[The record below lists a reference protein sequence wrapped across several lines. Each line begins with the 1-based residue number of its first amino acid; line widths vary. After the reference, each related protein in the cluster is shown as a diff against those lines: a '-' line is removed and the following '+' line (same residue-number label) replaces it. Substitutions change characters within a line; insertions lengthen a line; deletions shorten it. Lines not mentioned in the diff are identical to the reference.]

1 MFEKLFNRNIKLLP
15 ISTIFIVLT
24 LIICISFQIYS
35 KKIIETELELNC
47 ITFDQTKENEKTR
60 ITGIKNILLLK
71 DNYYLVMNND
81 TFYVAKISVNEVQ
94 KIRKD
99 LNKNKKYTLYG
110 KSEKIDDTTIEEFVN
125 TYNRIKK
132 DETITKEEYN
142 EKFGYMYLDQ
152 KSTGDKITKK
162 SNVIIAISLLSVFTG
177 IIISIMF
184 IRNNNKNYKLLRTL
198 SKSEISKINKEL
210 TKSKKYKNIY
220 ITDNYILI
228 GKLGLELIKIENIIF
243 AYKENNKV
251 IVYTKS
257 LSDHKIKINDEIDL
271 LNIIKSKNKNVL
283 IDKTTKNIETL
294 SKKYNLTIEQKEV

>member
-198 SKSEISKINKEL
+198 NKSEISKINKEL

-294 SKKYNLTIEQKEV
+294 SKKYNLTIE

>member
-99 LNKNKKYTLYG
+99 LNKNKKYTIYG

-162 SNVIIAISLLSVFTG
+162 SNIIIAISLLSVFTG

-257 LSDHKIKINDEIDL
+257 LSNHKIKINDEIDL

-294 SKKYNLTIEQKEV
+294 SKKYNLTIE

>member
-81 TFYVAKISVNEVQ
+81 TFYVAKISVNELQ

-99 LNKNKKYTLYG
+99 LNKNKKYTIYG

-162 SNVIIAISLLSVFTG
+162 SNIIIAISLLSVFTG

-257 LSDHKIKINDEIDL
+257 LSNHKIKINDEIDL

-294 SKKYNLTIEQKEV
+294 SKKYNLTIE

>member
-110 KSEKIDDTTIEEFVN
+110 KSEKIDDTTIEEFIN

-162 SNVIIAISLLSVFTG
+162 SNVIIAISLLLVFTG

-257 LSDHKIKINDEIDL
+257 LSNHKIKINDEIDL

-294 SKKYNLTIEQKEV
+294 SKKYNLTIE

>member
-162 SNVIIAISLLSVFTG
+162 SNIIIAISLLSVFTG

-257 LSDHKIKINDEIDL
+257 LSNHKIKINDEIDL

-294 SKKYNLTIEQKEV
+294 SKKYNLTIE

>member
-94 KIRKD
+94 KIKKD

-257 LSDHKIKINDEIDL
+257 LSNHKIKINDEIDL

-294 SKKYNLTIEQKEV
+294 SKKYNLTIE

>member
-257 LSDHKIKINDEIDL
+257 LSNHKIKINDEIDL

-294 SKKYNLTIEQKEV
+294 SKKYNLTIE

>member
-99 LNKNKKYTLYG
+99 LNKNKKYSLYG

-257 LSDHKIKINDEIDL
+257 LSNHKIKINDEIDL

-294 SKKYNLTIEQKEV
+294 SKKYNLTIE

>member
-1 MFEKLFNRNIKLLP
+1 MFEKIFNRNIKLLP

-99 LNKNKKYTLYG
+99 LNKNKKYTIYG

-162 SNVIIAISLLSVFTG
+162 SNIIIAISLLSVFTG

-257 LSDHKIKINDEIDL
+257 LSNHKIKINDEIDL

-294 SKKYNLTIEQKEV
+294 SKKYNLTIE